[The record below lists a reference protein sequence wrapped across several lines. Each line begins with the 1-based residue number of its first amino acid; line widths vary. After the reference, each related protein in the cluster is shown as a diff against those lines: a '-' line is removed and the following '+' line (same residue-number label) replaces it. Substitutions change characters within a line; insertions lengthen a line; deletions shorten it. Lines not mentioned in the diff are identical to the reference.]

1 LIISGEAS
9 SRLRLLRCVPL
20 QESPHEEKA
29 HVVRK
34 AIIVIMLGLVG
45 LVQAQAPRRPPR
57 EVWNEVYTK
66 RQERAFPH
74 NQFLAERIKDRRPG
88 TALDIGIGEG
98 RNALFLATQG
108 WEVTGFDISD
118 VGVQLAREAAQQ
130 RGVKLTAVVEDADR
144 FDYGRQQWDLVVG
157 IYMHAVITRNAE
169 KIMESLKPGGL
180 LVVEGFHR
188 DLNRRGV
195 QGEYF
200 GYHSNELLKA
210 FDRLRVLY
218 YEDTIAAADWEPSGP
233 AAPIVRFLAVR
244 EQATS
249 DAP

>member
-1 LIISGEAS
+1 
-9 SRLRLLRCVPL
+9 
-20 QESPHEEKA
+20 
-29 HVVRK
+29 VVRK

-144 FDYGRQQWDLVVG
+144 FDYGRQRWDLVVG
-157 IYMHAVITRNAE
+157 MYMHAVITRNAE

-180 LVVEGFHR
+180 LVVEGFH
-188 DLNRRGV
+188 
-195 QGEYF
+195 
-200 GYHSNELLKA
+200 
-210 FDRLRVLY
+210 
-218 YEDTIAAADWEPSGP
+218 EDTIAAADWEPSGQ

-244 EQATS
+244 EQAAS
-249 DAP
+249 DAR